1 MSVGIGH
8 INTLLRLA
16 EAGQVVWKPM
26 QTPKPDAMR
35 AFEGTA
41 DGYLVN
47 VAQAN
52 IEDPAHPELP
62 QGIVHEGMLVAT
74 KAGFMV
80 VHLPKD
86 AANALYHR
94 AAATQN

>member
-1 MSVGIGH
+1 MVGQHHTDTI
-8 INTLLRLA
+8 LRLA

-26 QTPKPDAMR
+26 QTPKPEAMR

-52 IEDPAHPELP
+52 IKDPAHPELP
-62 QGIVHEGMLVAT
+62 QGVVHEGVLVAT
-74 KAGFMV
+74 QGFMV
-80 VHLPKD
+80 IHLPKEV
-86 AANALYHR
+86 ANVLYHK